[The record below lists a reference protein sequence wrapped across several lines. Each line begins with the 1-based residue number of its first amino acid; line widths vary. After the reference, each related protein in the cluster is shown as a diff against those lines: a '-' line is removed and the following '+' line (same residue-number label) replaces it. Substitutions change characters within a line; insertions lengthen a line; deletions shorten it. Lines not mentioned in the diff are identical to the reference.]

1 MANPHELE
9 KDADWFKRLAV
20 WEESRKQYRS
30 AVFYY
35 TEAAQALLNSLE
47 AGSKTEGLLELAQ
60 NYNNKVKELKSK
72 TVVEDTSIPNSH
84 ISKSKADFA
93 RALFLLDDGT
103 TEDEKGNF
111 HKAFELYTLA
121 VELMLSIK
129 RDVQD
134 PSLLKS
140 IETFSKR
147 GLDRAE
153 ELKAYVQR
161 TQPPCSDSRSSC
173 STLTSGASKKSH
185 GFHKPNM
192 SSSLKGDPGGFT
204 VEELEVLRSTSVING
219 REYLPFLDALDLQER
234 FSFANPFVDK
244 DGLLALSNKQKS
256 LLSRWV
262 RPSDYI
268 NGPKMIL
275 AISCFSI
282 CQTVVTDCSFVASM
296 AIAAQYERRFKKKL
310 ITNVIYPQGI
320 TNEAIYNPCGK
331 YMVRLNFNGVPR
343 KVIIDDFLPM
353 GKDGKLLCCYS
364 NNQNELWVSLL
375 EKAYMK
381 VMGGYDF
388 PGSNSNIDLHAL
400 TGWIPERISI
410 RSSSTSFDK
419 DREFRRLLS
428 RFHKGHCLV
437 TIATGQLSDDES
449 ERSGLVPTHAYA
461 MLDIREVEGYRL
473 FLLKNP
479 WSHMRWK
486 GNFSERDSKHW
497 TPSMQ
502 AKLNFDRSSAQ
513 LIDNGVFWIDYDSLC
528 HFFDV
533 FYINWDPGLFQYT
546 TCVNDCWLAGSGP
559 KKDSYASAEN
569 PQYNLEVTAQTES
582 PIWVLLTRHI
592 VDKADFAENKEFIA
606 VVVYKDVKSRKVYY
620 PYDPAPFCDSV
631 RINSPHCLVKMLQD
645 PGTCNYILLISQY
658 EKSITIYYTLRVYS
672 TAPFTLSKIKDPYT
686 ISKQITG
693 EWKGSNAGG
702 CINDKESYRT
712 NPRFEISVPNNNC
725 DNQLLIELRGP
736 RDYALGLELI
746 RISATNDQAPN
757 QQNRSTTG
765 DYRRGYVVLEQAGL
779 SGGVYNVIVSTYRPG
794 QEGPFILSIK
804 SITFC
809 RQAFYF

>member
-30 AVFYY
+30 A
-35 TEAAQALLNSLE
+35 EAAQALLNSLE

-310 ITNVIYPQGI
+310 ITNVIYPQSI

-461 MLDIREVEGYRL
+461 MLDIREVESYRL

-592 VDKADFAENKEFIA
+592 VDK
-606 VVVYKDVKSRKVYY
+606 
-620 PYDPAPFCDSV
+620 
-631 RINSPHCLVKMLQD
+631 
-645 PGTCNYILLISQY
+645 
-658 EKSITIYYTLRVYS
+658 
-672 TAPFTLSKIKDPYT
+672 
-686 ISKQITG
+686 ITG

-804 SITFC
+804 SISNFTITPI
-809 RQAFYF
+809 

>member
-1 MANPHELE
+1 DDVVQKNDESSTTKPSSSENKTPPNNVIQ
-9 KDADWFKRLAV
+9 KD
-20 WEESRKQYRS
+20 Y
-30 AVFYY
+30 
-35 TEAAQALLNSLE
+35 
-47 AGSKTEGLLELAQ
+47 
-60 NYNNKVKELKSK
+60 KSIN
-72 TVVEDTSIPNSH
+72 T
-84 ISKSKADFA
+84 
-93 RALFLLDDGT
+93 
-103 TEDEKGNF
+103 
-111 HKAFELYTLA
+111 
-121 VELMLSIK
+121 MLSIH
-129 RDVQD
+129 
-134 PSLLKS
+134 L
-140 IETFSKR
+140 F
-147 GLDRAE
+147 
-153 ELKAYVQR
+153 
-161 TQPPCSDSRSSC
+161 
-173 STLTSGASKKSH
+173 
-185 GFHKPNM
+185 
-192 SSSLKGDPGGFT
+192 
-204 VEELEVLRSTSVING
+204 
-219 REYLPFLDALDLQER
+219 
-234 FSFANPFVDK
+234 
-244 DGLLALSNKQKS
+244 
-256 LLSRWV
+256 
-262 RPSDYI
+262 
-268 NGPKMIL
+268 MIRL
-275 AISCFSI
+275 FPIIF
-282 CQTVVTDCSFVASM
+282 
-296 AIAAQYERRFKKKL
+296 
-310 ITNVIYPQGI
+310 VIYPQGI

-546 TCVNDCWLAGSGP
+546 TC
-559 KKDSYASAEN
+559 KDSYASAEN

-592 VDKADFAENKEFIA
+592 ADFAENKEFIA

-686 ISKQITG
+686 ISKQVRY
-693 EWKGSNAGG
+693 KNHNF
-702 CINDKESYRT
+702 CCVFLKECLMRKIPVDRYSLYLVFYTTT
-712 NPRFEISVPNNNC
+712 N
-725 DNQLLIELRGP
+725 
-736 RDYALGLELI
+736 
-746 RISATNDQAPN
+746 
-757 QQNRSTTG
+757 
-765 DYRRGYVVLEQAGL
+765 
-779 SGGVYNVIVSTYRPG
+779 
-794 QEGPFILSIK
+794 ILSL
-804 SITFC
+804 
-809 RQAFYF
+809 

>member
-30 AVFYY
+30 AAFYY

-72 TVVEDTSIPNSH
+72 TVVEDASIPNTH
-84 ISKSKADFA
+84 VSKSKADFA

-129 RDVQD
+129 HDVQD

-140 IETFSKR
+140 IEKFSKR

-173 STLTSGASKKSH
+173 STLTSGTSKKSH

-461 MLDIREVEGYRL
+461 MLDIREVE
-473 FLLKNP
+473 K
-479 WSHMRWK
+479 
-486 GNFSERDSKHW
+486 
-497 TPSMQ
+497 T
-502 AKLNFDRSSAQ
+502 DR
-513 LIDNGVFWIDYDSLC
+513 GV
-528 HFFDV
+528 
-533 FYINWDPGLFQYT
+533 
-546 TCVNDCWLAGSGP
+546 
-559 KKDSYASAEN
+559 
-569 PQYNLEVTAQTES
+569 
-582 PIWVLLTRHI
+582 
-592 VDKADFAENKEFIA
+592 
-606 VVVYKDVKSRKVYY
+606 
-620 PYDPAPFCDSV
+620 
-631 RINSPHCLVKMLQD
+631 
-645 PGTCNYILLISQY
+645 
-658 EKSITIYYTLRVYS
+658 
-672 TAPFTLSKIKDPYT
+672 
-686 ISKQITG
+686 
-693 EWKGSNAGG
+693 
-702 CINDKESYRT
+702 
-712 NPRFEISVPNNNC
+712 
-725 DNQLLIELRGP
+725 
-736 RDYALGLELI
+736 
-746 RISATNDQAPN
+746 
-757 QQNRSTTG
+757 
-765 DYRRGYVVLEQAGL
+765 
-779 SGGVYNVIVSTYRPG
+779 
-794 QEGPFILSIK
+794 
-804 SITFC
+804 
-809 RQAFYF
+809 

>member
-1 MANPHELE
+1 
-9 KDADWFKRLAV
+9 
-20 WEESRKQYRS
+20 
-30 AVFYY
+30 
-35 TEAAQALLNSLE
+35 
-47 AGSKTEGLLELAQ
+47 
-60 NYNNKVKELKSK
+60 
-72 TVVEDTSIPNSH
+72 
-84 ISKSKADFA
+84 
-93 RALFLLDDGT
+93 
-103 TEDEKGNF
+103 
-111 HKAFELYTLA
+111 
-121 VELMLSIK
+121 MLSIK

-153 ELKAYVQR
+153 QLKAYVQR

-173 STLTSGASKKSH
+173 STLTSETSKKSH

-192 SSSLKGDPGGFT
+192 SPSLKGDPGGFT

-343 KVIIDDFLPM
+343 KVIIDDLLPM

-620 PYDPAPFCDSV
+620 PYDPVPFCDSV

-757 QQNRSTTG
+757 QQSRSTTG

-804 SITFC
+804 SISNFTITPI
-809 RQAFYF
+809 

>member
-1 MANPHELE
+1 MH
-9 KDADWFKRLAV
+9 
-20 WEESRKQYRS
+20 Q
-30 AVFYY
+30 
-35 TEAAQALLNSLE
+35 
-47 AGSKTEGLLELAQ
+47 
-60 NYNNKVKELKSK
+60 
-72 TVVEDTSIPNSH
+72 
-84 ISKSKADFA
+84 ADFA

-310 ITNVIYPQGI
+310 ITNVIYPQSI

-461 MLDIREVEGYRL
+461 MLDIREVESYRL

-592 VDKADFAENKEFIA
+592 VDK
-606 VVVYKDVKSRKVYY
+606 
-620 PYDPAPFCDSV
+620 
-631 RINSPHCLVKMLQD
+631 
-645 PGTCNYILLISQY
+645 
-658 EKSITIYYTLRVYS
+658 
-672 TAPFTLSKIKDPYT
+672 
-686 ISKQITG
+686 ITG

-804 SITFC
+804 SISNFTITPI
-809 RQAFYF
+809 

>member
-1 MANPHELE
+1 MADSAELE
-9 KDADWFKRLAV
+9 KDAELFRRLAI
-20 WEESRKQYRS
+20 EQESEGHYRS
-30 AVFYY
+30 AAFYY

-60 NYNNKVKELKSK
+60 KYNNKVKELKSRT
-72 TVVEDTSIPNSH
+72 TVQNTSIPN
-84 ISKSKADFA
+84 KSKVDLSRA
-93 RALFLLDDGT
+93 RCLLNDAIS
-103 TEDEKGNF
+103 EDEKGNISE
-111 HKAFELYTLA
+111 AIELYTLA
-121 VELMLSIK
+121 VELLLSIK
-129 RDVQD
+129 RDVTD
-134 PSLLKS
+134 SALLEQTKA
-140 IETFSKR
+140 FAKM

-153 ELKAYVQR
+153 ILKTKVDESQLSR
-161 TQPPCSDSRSSC
+161 SDSHSAC
-173 STLTSGASKKSH
+173 STSTPQMTGALKKSH
-185 GFHKPNM
+185 GFFQAN
-192 SSSLKGDPGGFT
+192 SSLPSKGGTGGFT
-204 VEELEVLRSTSVING
+204 PQELKVLKSTSVING
-219 REYLPFLDALDLQER
+219 RQYLPFLDALDLQER
-234 FSFANPFVDK
+234 FSFSTPFVDK
-244 DGLLALSNKQKS
+244 DGLLALSNKQTS

-268 NGPKMIL
+268 DQPKMIL

-282 CQTVVTDCSFVASM
+282 CQTVVTDCSFVASI
-296 AIAAQYERRFKKKL
+296 AIAAQYERRFKRKL
-310 ITNVIYPQGI
+310 ITNVIYPQGK
-320 TNEAIYNPCGK
+320 NGEAVYNPCGK
-331 YMVRLNFNGVPR
+331 YMIRLNFNGVPR
-343 KVIIDDFLPM
+343 KVIIDDLLPM
-353 GKDGKLLCCYS
+353 GKDGKLLCCFS

-410 RSSSTSFDK
+410 RSSSSYFNK

-486 GNFSERDSKHW
+486 GNFSERDSQHW
-497 TPSMQ
+497 TANMQ
-502 AKLNFDRSSAQ
+502 TKLNFDRSSAQ

-533 FYINWDPGLFQYT
+533 FYINWDPELFPFT

-559 KKDSYASAEN
+559 KKDSYASANN
-569 PQYNLEVTAQTES
+569 PQYNLEVTAKVES

-620 PYDPAPFCDSV
+620 PYDPTPFCDSV

-645 PGTCNYILLISQY
+645 PGTSNYILLISQY

-672 TAPFTLSKIKDPYT
+672 TAPFTLSKIIDPYT
-686 ISKQITG
+686 VSKQITG
-693 EWKGSNAGG
+693 EWKGPNAGG
-702 CINDKESYRT
+702 CLNDKESYST
-712 NPRFEISVPNNNC
+712 NPRFQLNVPNNDC

-746 RISATNDQAPN
+746 RISAKNNQAPN
-757 QQNRSTTG
+757 QQDRSTTG

-779 SGGVYNVIVSTYRPG
+779 SGGVYNVVASTYRPG
-794 QEGPFILSIK
+794 QEGPFILSVK
-804 SITFC
+804 SVRDFTIT
-809 RQAFYF
+809 AL

>member
-1 MANPHELE
+1 MADSAELE
-9 KDADWFKRLAV
+9 KDAELFRRLAM
-20 WEESRKQYRS
+20 EQESEGHYGS
-30 AVFYY
+30 AAFYY

-47 AGSKTEGLLELAQ
+47 AGSKTEGLLELAWK
-60 NYNNKVKELKSK
+60 YNDKVKELKSRT
-72 TVVEDTSIPNSH
+72 TVQNTSIPN
-84 ISKSKADFA
+84 KSKVDLSRA
-93 RALFLLDDGT
+93 RCLLNDAIS
-103 TEDEKGNF
+103 EDEKGNISE
-111 HKAFELYTLA
+111 AIELYTLA
-121 VELMLSIK
+121 IELLLSIK
-129 RDVQD
+129 RDVTD
-134 PSLLKS
+134 SFLLEQIK
-140 IETFSKR
+140 TFAKM

-153 ELKAYVQR
+153 ILKTKVHESQLSR
-161 TQPPCSDSRSSC
+161 SDSHSAC
-173 STLTSGASKKSH
+173 STSTPQMAGALKKSH
-185 GFHKPNM
+185 GFLHAN
-192 SSSLKGDPGGFT
+192 SSLPFKGGTGGFT
-204 VEELEVLRSTSVING
+204 PQELKVLKSTSVING

-234 FSFANPFVDK
+234 FSFSAPFVDK
-244 DGLLALSNKQKS
+244 DGLLALSNKQTS

-268 NGPKMIL
+268 DQPKMIL

-282 CQTVVTDCSFVASM
+282 CQTVVTDCSFVASI
-296 AIAAQYERRFKKKL
+296 AIAAQYERRFKRKL
-310 ITNVIYPQGI
+310 ITNVIYPQGK
-320 TNEAIYNPCGK
+320 NGEAVYNPCGK
-331 YMVRLNFNGVPR
+331 YMIRLNFNGVPR
-343 KVIIDDFLPM
+343 KVIIDDLLPM
-353 GKDGKLLCCYS
+353 GKDGKLLCCFS

-410 RSSSTSFDK
+410 RSSSSYFNK

-486 GNFSERDSKHW
+486 GNFSERDSQHW
-497 TPSMQ
+497 TAQMQ
-502 AKLNFDRSSAQ
+502 TKLNFDRSSAQ

-533 FYINWDPGLFQYT
+533 FYINWDPELFPFT

-559 KKDSYASAEN
+559 KKDSYASADN
-569 PQYNLEVTAQTES
+569 PQYNLEVTAKVES

-620 PYDPAPFCDSV
+620 PYDPTPFCDSV

-645 PGTCNYILLISQY
+645 PGTSNYILLISQY

-672 TAPFTLSKIKDPYT
+672 TASFTLSKIKDPYT
-686 ISKQITG
+686 LSKQITG

-702 CINDKESYRT
+702 CLNDRKSYST
-712 NPRFEISVPNNNC
+712 NPRFQLNLPNNDC

-746 RISATNDQAPN
+746 RISATNNQAPN
-757 QQNRSTTG
+757 QQDRSTTG
-765 DYRRGYVVLEQAGL
+765 DYRRGYVVLEQVGL
-779 SGGVYNVIVSTYRPG
+779 SGGVYNVIASTYRPG
-794 QEGPFILSIK
+794 QEGPFILSVK
-804 SITFC
+804 SVHDFTIT
-809 RQAFYF
+809 AL

>member
-1 MANPHELE
+1 MPSDSGLETDYLTLTRFIIQEQRKFPSATGELTQLMNGLQTAI
-9 KDADWFKRLAV
+9 KAVSIAVRKAGMINLRLAM
-20 WEESRKQYRS
+20 EQESEGHYGS
-30 AVFYY
+30 AAFYY

-47 AGSKTEGLLELAQ
+47 AGSKTEGLLELAWK
-60 NYNNKVKELKSK
+60 YNNKVKELKSRT
-72 TVVEDTSIPNSH
+72 TVQNTSIPN
-84 ISKSKADFA
+84 KSKVDLSRA
-93 RALFLLDDGT
+93 RCLLNDAIS
-103 TEDEKGNF
+103 EDEKGNISE
-111 HKAFELYTLA
+111 AIELYTLA
-121 VELMLSIK
+121 IELLLSIK
-129 RDVQD
+129 RDVTD
-134 PSLLKS
+134 SFLLEQIK
-140 IETFSKR
+140 TFAKM
-147 GLDRAE
+147 GAE
-153 ELKAYVQR
+153 ILKTKVHESQLSR
-161 TQPPCSDSRSSC
+161 SDSHSAC
-173 STLTSGASKKSH
+173 STSTPQMAGALKKSH
-185 GFHKPNM
+185 GFLHAN
-192 SSSLKGDPGGFT
+192 SSLPFKGGTGGFT
-204 VEELEVLRSTSVING
+204 PQELKVLKSTSVING

-234 FSFANPFVDK
+234 FSFSTPFVDK
-244 DGLLALSNKQKS
+244 DGLLALSNKQTS

-268 NGPKMIL
+268 DQPKMIL

-282 CQTVVTDCSFVASM
+282 CQTVVTDCSFVASI
-296 AIAAQYERRFKKKL
+296 AIAAQYERRFKRKL
-310 ITNVIYPQGI
+310 ITNVIYPQGK
-320 TNEAIYNPCGK
+320 NGEAVYNPCGK
-331 YMVRLNFNGVPR
+331 YMIRLNFNGVPR
-343 KVIIDDFLPM
+343 K
-353 GKDGKLLCCYS
+353 
-364 NNQNELWVSLL
+364 
-375 EKAYMK
+375 
-381 VMGGYDF
+381 
-388 PGSNSNIDLHAL
+388 NIDLHAL

-410 RSSSTSFDK
+410 RSSSSYFNK

-486 GNFSERDSKHW
+486 GNFSERDSQHW
-497 TPSMQ
+497 TAQMQ
-502 AKLNFDRSSAQ
+502 TKLNFDRSSAQ

-533 FYINWDPGLFQYT
+533 FYINWDPELFPFT

-559 KKDSYASAEN
+559 KKDSYASADN
-569 PQYNLEVTAQTES
+569 PQYNLEVTAKVES

-620 PYDPAPFCDSV
+620 PYDPTPFCDSV

-645 PGTCNYILLISQY
+645 PGTSNYILLISQY

-672 TAPFTLSKIKDPYT
+672 TASFTLSKIKDPYT
-686 ISKQITG
+686 LSKQITG

-702 CINDKESYRT
+702 CLNDRKSYST
-712 NPRFEISVPNNNC
+712 NPRFQLNLPNNDC

-746 RISATNDQAPN
+746 RISATNNQAPN
-757 QQNRSTTG
+757 QQDRSTTG

-779 SGGVYNVIVSTYRPG
+779 SGGVYNVIASTYRPG
-794 QEGPFILSIK
+794 QEGPFILSVK
-804 SITFC
+804 SVHDFTIT
-809 RQAFYF
+809 AL

>member
-9 KDADWFKRLAV
+9 KDADWFKKLAV
-20 WEESRKQYRS
+20 SEESRKQYGS
-30 AVFYY
+30 AAFYY

-60 NYNNKVKELKSK
+60 KYNNKVKELKSRA
-72 TVVEDTSIPNSH
+72 VVQNTSIPNTR
-84 ISKSKADFA
+84 ISKSKAGFA
-93 RALFLLDDGT
+93 RALFLLDNGT

-134 PSLLKS
+134 PSLLRS
-140 IETFSKR
+140 IEVFSKR

-153 ELKAYVQR
+153 GLKAYVQR

-173 STLTSGASKKSH
+173 STLTPQMTGISKKSH
-185 GFHKPNM
+185 DFHKSNM
-192 SSSLKGDPGGFT
+192 SSSLKRDPGGFT

-244 DGLLALSNKQKS
+244 DGLLALSSKQKS

-268 NGPKMIL
+268 SEPKMIL

-331 YMVRLNFNGVPR
+331 YMVRLNFNGVAR

-410 RSSSTSFDK
+410 RSSSTTFDK

-437 TIATGQLSDDES
+437 TIATGQLSDNES

-486 GNFSERDSKHW
+486 GNFSERDSQHW

-546 TCVNDCWLAGSGP
+546 TCVNEFKQC
-559 KKDSYASAEN
+559 
-569 PQYNLEVTAQTES
+569 
-582 PIWVLLTRHI
+582 II
-592 VDKADFAENKEFIA
+592 V
-606 VVVYKDVKSRKVYY
+606 
-620 PYDPAPFCDSV
+620 
-631 RINSPHCLVKMLQD
+631 
-645 PGTCNYILLISQY
+645 
-658 EKSITIYYTLRVYS
+658 
-672 TAPFTLSKIKDPYT
+672 
-686 ISKQITG
+686 
-693 EWKGSNAGG
+693 
-702 CINDKESYRT
+702 
-712 NPRFEISVPNNNC
+712 
-725 DNQLLIELRGP
+725 
-736 RDYALGLELI
+736 I
-746 RISATNDQAPN
+746 RIQL
-757 QQNRSTTG
+757 Q
-765 DYRRGYVVLEQAGL
+765 L
-779 SGGVYNVIVSTYRPG
+779 
-794 QEGPFILSIK
+794 FH
-804 SITFC
+804 
-809 RQAFYF
+809 